1 MDWRE
6 FLFNFRPETG
16 SVSWAER
23 WRSSL
28 TAALAIAVTVGVS
41 YWLLSAPPFVV
52 AAVGASSVLIF
63 ALPASP
69 LAQPWSVFGSYV
81 ISAAIGVIVARFV
94 PTLPLA
100 SGLAVGGAILVM
112 MSLRCLHPP
121 AGAVA
126 LFAVIGGEP
135 VRSLGFQYVLSPVAA
150 NALLLVALG
159 LAINNLVPGRRYPR
173 LHPEI
178 NPHQVRDPEPL
189 SRFGLQHEELRAV
202 IEEYGR
208 PLYISGEELDEIMQ
222 IAERRHRRRRYGDL
236 ICANIM
242 SRDVVSVRTDT
253 TLLDAWRLMRRHRLT
268 MLVVVDTL
276 NRVEGVVT
284 LEGFI
289 HGAKAST
296 PASLRRRL
304 YQLLRFPLG
313 RNQGVASIMV
323 RTSLRAT
330 PDTHIV
336 DLVPAMTRG
345 LHQVPVVDESNRL
358 QGIVTQSDLVAAL
371 YHGCLGKA

>member
-1 MDWRE
+1 
-6 FLFNFRPETG
+6 
-16 SVSWAER
+16 
-23 WRSSL
+23 
-28 TAALAIAVTVGVS
+28 
-41 YWLLSAPPFVV
+41 
-52 AAVGASSVLIF
+52 
-63 ALPASP
+63 
-69 LAQPWSVFGSYV
+69 
-81 ISAAIGVIVARFV
+81 
-94 PTLPLA
+94 
-100 SGLAVGGAILVM
+100 
-112 MSLRCLHPP
+112 
-121 AGAVA
+121 
-126 LFAVIGGEP
+126 
-135 VRSLGFQYVLSPVAA
+135 
-150 NALLLVALG
+150 
-159 LAINNLVPGRRYPR
+159 
-173 LHPEI
+173 
-178 NPHQVRDPEPL
+178 
-189 SRFGLQHEELRAV
+189 
-202 IEEYGR
+202 R

-222 IAERRHRRRRYGDL
+222 IAERRHRRRRYSDL

-253 TLLDAWRLMRRHRLT
+253 RLLEAWRLMRRHRLT
-268 MLVVVDTL
+268 TLMVVDTL

-284 LEGFI
+284 LEGFT